1 MHTNHQTAVKVSP
14 SGGDLE
20 GAGILLIAL
29 GHPQYGNMAAN
40 AAASI
45 RMADKDVPIH
55 LVYHGNS
62 ISHLTPQ
69 HKALFTSM
77 AVCPDKY
84 ITHNGQR
91 NYLRAK
97 TCMYALSP
105 FTETLFLDVDLLWFG
120 NKSITGLMQQLSA
133 VDFTMQCRGYYD
145 YTTGTQ
151 HGNYTHWCDVAAA
164 QQTYSLTG
172 NIYQLS
178 SEVVW
183 FRKTKQM
190 QKYFALVRKIFDN
203 PGVPLSLP
211 FMGGVADELAFNI
224 AACIMGLQPR
234 RTPDVFFYWEQMDK
248 KAGTAWPQV
257 LQQYHGYSVG
267 GNNATPAVLHNYE
280 QMARA
285 HAQALRLP
293 YHFKLYPK
301 KQWDK
306 QRIKL

>member
-1 MHTNHQTAVKVSP
+1 MQTSR
-14 SGGDLE
+14 
-20 GAGILLIAL
+20 GILLIAL

-45 RMADKDVPIH
+45 RMADKDIPIH

-62 ISHLTPQ
+62 ITHLTPQ

-77 AVCPDKY
+77 ALCPDKY
-84 ITHNGQR
+84 ITHHGKR

-105 FTETLFLDVDLLWFG
+105 FKETLFLDVDLLWFG
-120 NKSITGLMQQLSA
+120 SKSITGLIQQLSA
-133 VDFTMQCRGYYD
+133 VDFTMQCRGYYN

-151 HGNYTHWCDVAAA
+151 HGNYTHWCNVADA
-164 QQTYSLTG
+164 QQTYKLTG

-183 FRKTKQM
+183 FRKTKQI
-190 QKYFALVRKIFDN
+190 QKYFALVRKIFDT

-224 AACIMGLQPR
+224 AASILGLQPR

-248 KAGTAWPQV
+248 KAGATWPQV

-267 GNNATPAVLHNYE
+267 GNNAAPAVLYKYD